1 MNKAKIYHG
10 QADVDKY
17 AKQNDYE
24 DRITFTSL
32 KQIKEAYDEFMND
45 LLLESQE
52 AY

>member
-10 QADVDKY
+10 QATIDKD
-17 AKQNDYE
+17 AKTRD
-24 DRITFTSL
+24 DRNYIPVSSY
-32 KQIKEAYDEFMND
+32 KAIQEAYEEFMDD

>member
-1 MNKAKIYHG
+1 MNNAKIYHG

-17 AKQNDYE
+17 AKQGDYE
-24 DRITFTSL
+24 DRIMFTSL
-32 KQIKEAYDEFMND
+32 KQIKEAYDEFMDD